1 MRISFLSLLF
11 VLFLSTMSQTY
22 AQVLPMDSAV
32 CYGKLDNG
40 LTYYIRHNERPKGHA
55 EFYIVQRVG
64 SILEEEDQRG
74 LAHFL
79 EHMAFNGT
87 KNFPKKRLI
96 EYLEENGV
104 KFGTDINAYTA
115 FEQTVYNI
123 SNVPTEREG
132 VVDSC
137 LLILHDWSGFITLN
151 EKEIDAERKVI
162 HEEWRL
168 KTGAQER
175 IYEQTLPKLFPNNHR
190 YAQRMPIGKM
200 EVVDNFPYST
210 LREYYRKWYRPD
222 LQAIIVV
229 GDIDVSTIEKRI
241 REMWADIPERKQPAE
256 RIYYSIAHN
265 ATPIVAIGTDPE
277 LTSGMLRISFKYTP
291 THKDSTQT
299 KAAQRERFCN
309 SMIVSMLSAR
319 INDFWQKASSY
330 PNEKIYFTDGDY
342 SIAAIQKAFS
352 VTATFEGDRWKT
364 AMQTLVLRLKQA
376 MAHGFTQA
384 EYKRMEKEIAKA
396 WIHLKTN
403 QRGRSNKFHVEKCID
418 HFLSDVPLLSD
429 SEQNRLYQEF
439 LSEVSLEELN
449 ARFNQIL
456 YSRDGVAILLQ
467 GQLRDKHQWPTE
479 AELLQ
484 AYNNAWL
491 QETVPY
497 EIPKKDPPP
506 VLMQTKPQAGSIIR
520 MKQNQ
525 RYGTTELTLSNGA
538 KVILKPT
545 EIPSNELILT
555 AISQGGTSLLKDE
568 DYNHFSAIN
577 VLPSMGGLGNLSGE
591 QLGLA
596 LEGSTASY
604 QTNIGTLNEKF
615 AGGCKWEH
623 AEQLLQL
630 LHLRFTTVRKNEHL
644 FASWQKNRRNALV
657 QQMGSPMTHFSDTL
671 RNTMYMPHPRNRK
684 LSLALADSVDYDRTC
699 ELFLERFAN
708 AADFT
713 FIFVGKMDVDSLSS
727 LVCQYIAALPGNPH
741 KQEEANLKALP
752 KFKQGKQVCHLQVP
766 MQQPATTVIY
776 NIWTK
781 ERYTQRNNMACAIL
795 NEILNTLCTEKLRE
809 EEGGT
814 YNVSVTSRIS
824 RQPKDELALMFN
836 FSTNPEQAQTL
847 LNQAVELLA
856 QVAEKGP
863 AQELFDNACKYLIK
877 QHDSYRNTN
886 AFWME
891 ALVDK
896 VLHNSEDML
905 TNNQTL
911 REVTPKDV
919 QRLARKLTKS
929 SNTAEI
935 IMYPQK

>member
-1 MRISFLSLLF
+1 MRTSFLSFLL
-11 VLFLSTMSQTY
+11 LFLSALSQAY
-22 AQVLPMDSAV
+22 AQVLPIDSAV

-40 LTYYIRHNERPKGHA
+40 LTYYIRHNERPKGYA

-64 SILEEEDQRG
+64 SILEEEEQRG

-123 SNVPTEREG
+123 SNVPTERKG
-132 VVDSC
+132 LLDSC

-175 IYEQTLPKLFPNNHR
+175 IYEQTLPKLFPGNHR
-190 YAQRMPIGKM
+190 YARRMPIGKM
-200 EVVDNFPYST
+200 EVVDNFPYNA
-210 LREYYRKWYRPD
+210 LREYYWKWYRPD

-229 GDIDVSTIEKRI
+229 GDVDVPSIEKRI
-241 REMWADIPERKQPAE
+241 REMWTDIPVRKQPAE
-256 RIYYSIAHN
+256 RIYYSIPHN

-291 THKDSTQT
+291 THQNAAQT
-299 KAAQRERFCN
+299 KAAQREKFCN

-319 INDFWQKASSY
+319 VNDLWQKTPSLQK
-330 PNEKIYFTDGDY
+330 EKIYFTDGDY

-352 VTATFEGDRWKT
+352 VTATFEGDCWKT
-364 AMQTLVLRLKQA
+364 AMQTLVLQLKQA
-376 MAHGFTQA
+376 MVHGFTQA
-384 EYKRMEKEIAKA
+384 EYERMEKEIVKA
-396 WIHLKTN
+396 WTNLKAN

-418 HFLSDVPLLSD
+418 HFLADVPLLSD
-429 SEQNRLYQEF
+429 SEQYSLYQEF
-439 LSEVSLEELN
+439 LSEVSLEEIN

-467 GQLRDKHQWPTE
+467 GEQRDEHQWPTE

-484 AYNNAWL
+484 AYNNGWS
-491 QETVPY
+491 QKTVPY
-497 EIPKKDPPP
+497 EISRKDPPP
-506 VLMQTKPQAGSIIR
+506 VLMQTKPQAGSVI
-520 MKQNQ
+520 KKKLNQ

-545 EIPSNELILT
+545 ETPNNELSIT
-555 AISQGGTSLLKDE
+555 AVSQGGTSLFKDE

-596 LEGSTASY
+596 LEGSSASY
-604 QTNIGTLNEKF
+604 QTSIGTLNEKF

-630 LHLRFTTVRKNEHL
+630 LYLRFTTVRKNETL
-644 FASWQKNRRNALV
+644 FVNWQKNRRNALM
-657 QQMGSPMTHFSDTL
+657 QQMESPMTHFSDTL
-671 RNTMYMPHPRNRK
+671 RNTMYLPHPRNRK
-684 LSLALADSVDYDRTC
+684 LSLALADSVDYDHTC

-727 LVCQYIAALPGNPH
+727 LACQYIASLPGKPN
-741 KQEEANLKALP
+741 KKEEADIKALP

-766 MQQPATTVIY
+766 MQQPSTIVIY

-781 ERYTQRNNMACAIL
+781 ERYTQRNNTACAIL
-795 NEILNTLCTEKLRE
+795 NEVLNALCTEKLRE

-824 RQPKDELALMFN
+824 RQPKGELALMFN
-836 FSTNPEQAQTL
+836 FNTNPEQARTL

-863 AQELFDNACKYLIK
+863 SQELFDNACKYLSK

-886 AFWME
+886 TFWMA

-896 VLHNSEDML
+896 VLYNSDDML
-905 TNNQTL
+905 TNNQAL
-911 REVTPKDV
+911 RKVTPKDV
-919 QRLARKLTKS
+919 QRLARELIKS
-929 SNTAEI
+929 NNTAEI
-935 IMYPQK
+935 IMQPNR